1 MIDNINEKDLLLL
14 FLYTPGVTN
23 GINEPIVGR
32 TRLMAFLFEKELKAD
47 FLKNND
53 AQIFEFIPYL
63 FGPYDKKVIQNLNFF
78 IDANFIL
85 EQDTAIIVSG
95 AEKIENRKYETEEI
109 YDDLWEE
116 LEIVSQE
123 AELYEKKYLLSE
135 KGVRYS
141 KEKIWDLLGEY
152 QKSLMLKFKTQIVK
166 IPLDDLLSYVY
177 KSYPDYTENSTI
189 ICGKRKSIK
198 KWHVKYHFCL
208 GVLIWC

>member
-1 MIDNINEKDLLLL
+1 MIDIINGKDLLLL

-23 GINEPIVGR
+23 EINEPIVGR
-32 TRLMAFLFEKELKAD
+32 TRLMKMAFLFEKELKKD

-63 FGPYDKKVIQNLNFF
+63 FGPYDKKVIQSLNFF

-85 EQDTAIIVSG
+85 EEDTAIIVSS

-135 KGVRYS
+135 KGLRYS

-189 ICGKRKSIK
+189 RE
-198 KWHVKYHFCL
+198 KYL
-208 GVLIWC
+208 

>member
-1 MIDNINEKDLLLL
+1 MIDIINGKDLLLL

-23 GINEPIVGR
+23 QINEPIVGR
-32 TRLMAFLFEKELKAD
+32 TRLMKMAFLFEKELKKD

-63 FGPYDKKVIQNLNFF
+63 FGPYDKKVIQSLNFF

-85 EQDTAIIVSG
+85 EEDTAIIVSS

-135 KGVRYS
+135 KGLRYS

-189 ICGKRKSIK
+189 RE
-198 KWHVKYHFCL
+198 KYL
-208 GVLIWC
+208 

>member
-32 TRLMAFLFEKELKAD
+32 TRLMKMAFLFEKELKAD

-189 ICGKRKSIK
+189 RE
-198 KWHVKYHFCL
+198 KYL
-208 GVLIWC
+208 

>member
-32 TRLMAFLFEKELKAD
+32 TRLMKMAFLFEKELKAD

-177 KSYPDYTENSTI
+177 KSNSILFPYPDYTENSTI
-189 ICGKRKSIK
+189 RE
-198 KWHVKYHFCL
+198 KYL
-208 GVLIWC
+208 

>member
-32 TRLMAFLFEKELKAD
+32 TRLMAFRSEKELKAD

-189 ICGKRKSIK
+189 RCGKRKSIK